1 MSNIRPTEC
10 ASSFLLANTPS
21 QAFAG
26 RQSHHLTSEQ
36 QAQKNLEMQAIR
48 HVRQRFLQAI
58 AAELSGGH
66 AATCWPMMQTH
77 AHSSVAQ
84 PSSDTEEPHLQR
96 FFKTASVAADPEV
109 TMSTPLR
116 IFDMCADV
124 SGDQLSSLLSDA

>member
-1 MSNIRPTEC
+1 MSFQLPACKHT
-10 ASSFLLANTPS
+10 SS

-36 QAQKNLEMQAIR
+36 QAHNTLEMQAIR

-58 AAELSGGH
+58 AAELSGGR
-66 AATCWPMMQTH
+66 AATCWPLMQTH

-109 TMSTPLR
+109 TVSTLLR
-116 IFDMCADV
+116 VFDMCAYV
-124 SGDQLSSLLSDA
+124 MGDQLTSLLSDA